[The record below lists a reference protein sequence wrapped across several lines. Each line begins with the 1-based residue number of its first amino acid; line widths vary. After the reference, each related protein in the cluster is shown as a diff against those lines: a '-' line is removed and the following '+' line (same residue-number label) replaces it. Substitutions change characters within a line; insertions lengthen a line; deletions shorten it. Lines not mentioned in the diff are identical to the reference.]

1 MNDSYVYN
9 GTNVLI
15 NLANIK
21 DKKIADDYETTFST
35 LAIINLLKNPIK
47 IVSTTDI
54 FKIHKI
60 LFKEIYIWAGK
71 PRTINIYKNEP
82 VLGGLSVNYSDYQS
96 IDNDL
101 KTIQR
106 IIDLFNW
113 NNCSKQE
120 LIHEI
125 VVVTSKIWQVHPFRE
140 GNTRTICMFLYFFIK
155 KFNLKINFEFIK
167 EHTNFFR
174 NAFVL
179 ASIGEYSEYKHLESI
194 LINATNNQ
202 K

>member
-71 PRTINIYKNEP
+71 PRTININKNEP

-155 KFNLKINFEFIK
+155 KFNLKINFDFIK

-179 ASIGEYSEYKHLESI
+179 ASIGEYSEYNHLESI
-194 LINATNNQ
+194 LINATNN
-202 K
+202 KK

>member
-1 MNDSYVYN
+1 MNDTYVYN

-15 NLANIK
+15 NLASIK
-21 DKKIADDYETTFST
+21 NKKIADDYETTFSS
-35 LAIINLLKNPIK
+35 LAIINLLKNPME

-96 IDNDL
+96 IDDDL
-101 KTIQR
+101 KAIQR

-155 KFNLKINFEFIK
+155 KFNLKINFDFIK

-194 LINATNNQ
+194 LINATNT
-202 K
+202 KK